1 MSDVAGVQRRV
12 TRVLIGGQ
20 LVGAAGLSS
29 AVVVGAYVIQDILGP
44 DTPWGGMASATF
56 TLGSAGMSTVLAR
69 LMVGATRRRGLA
81 TGYALAIVGGLL
93 AGLGAELRSLAVF
106 LPGLVVYGSG
116 QAANYLARYAAT
128 DLAPP
133 EGRGAAM
140 SRILF
145 ASTFGAVFGPLLV
158 RPAERAGEA
167 WFGWGRYTGPWVFA
181 GGFFALA
188 LVNVLVRLRP
198 DPLEVLRDAEGD
210 RGRGAPTTADAGN
223 ARPAARGG
231 AVVTIWGTAGARRG
245 AIAMVISQATM
256 VAVMT
261 MTPVHLKAH
270 GHEAVSPWVVSLH
283 IAGMYAFSPLVGRAV
298 DRRGRTWGVLAAAT
312 LLVAANALAAVA
324 GDGPLALF
332 PSLWLLGVGW
342 NFGLISGSSMVVDA
356 TPVGSRVSVQ
366 GAADLMMSLCGA
378 IAGFSSGFIRS
389 AVGFHVLALLAGAM
403 AAAMG
408 LMAART
414 RTVA

>member
-1 MSDVAGVQRRV
+1 MGLSRRATTSAGEASRDAVQRRV
-12 TRVLIGGQ
+12 TRVLVGGQ

-44 DTPWGGMASATF
+44 TTPWGGVASATF

-69 LMVGATRRRGLA
+69 IMVGATRRRGLA
-81 TGYALAIVGGLL
+81 TGYALAIVGGLV
-93 AGLGAELRSLAVF
+93 AGLGAQLRSLPVF
-106 LPGLVVYGSG
+106 LGGLVVYGSG

-128 DLAPP
+128 DLAPA

-158 RPAERAGEA
+158 RPAERAGEE
-167 WFGWGRYTGPWVFA
+167 WFGWRTYTGPWVFA
-181 GGFFALA
+181 AAFFVLA

-198 DPLEVLRDAEGD
+198 DPLEVLRARAGVD
-210 RGRGAPTTADAGN
+210 GRGAPDTADSGN
-223 ARPAARGG
+223 GRPAARAGSL
-231 AVVTIWGTAGARRG
+231 ATIWGLRGARRG

-283 IAGMYAFSPLVGRAV
+283 IAGMYALSPLVGRAI
-298 DRRGRTWGVLAAAT
+298 DRRGRRWGVVVAAV
-312 LLVAANALAAVA
+312 LLVAANGLASVA
-324 GDGPLALF
+324 GDGPVLLF

-342 NFGLISGSSMVVDA
+342 NFGLIAGSSMVIDA
-356 TPVGSRVSVQ
+356 TPASARVGVQ

-378 IAGFSSGFIRS
+378 IAGFS
-389 AVGFHVLALLAGAM
+389 
-403 AAAMG
+403 
-408 LMAART
+408 
-414 RTVA
+414 